1 MKKSALS
8 GQRKSQLIFAL
19 VMMALP
25 LLQFLVFTVYV
36 NINTFV
42 LAFQSEIDGKT
53 VFGLKDNFEL
63 LLINMGASDYWK
75 KTIWNSIGYI
85 PVSLLITLP
94 LSLFSAYFISKKIAG
109 SKFFTVIL
117 YLPNI
122 IPIVVMALVFKN
134 IVNKDNGIIT
144 NILINLFGK
153 DPTTIPNFLGDEKY
167 AMGTLYFYAV
177 WAGVGGNIVLLFG
190 AISRIPDSVQEAAAL
205 DGCGPFREIFQI
217 YVPLIWPT
225 IATFIMFGFSVCFN
239 MFLHTDVITRGF
251 AGTHTIAYIVVSKL
265 KYAGFINYNY
275 IAFISLIICF
285 ISVPIVQGAKKLA
298 DKVFDTV
305 EF

>member
-1 MKKSALS
+1 MEKRVFS
-8 GQRKSQLIFAL
+8 GRRKGQLIFSL

-25 LLQFLVFTVYV
+25 LLQFAIFTVYV
-36 NINTFV
+36 NLDTFI
-42 LAFQSEIDGKT
+42 LAFQAEIDGKA
-53 VFGLKDNFEL
+53 VFGIKENLDL
-63 LLINMGASDYWK
+63 LLINMRASDYWK

-94 LSLFSAYFISKKIAG
+94 LSLVSAYFISKKIAG

-122 IPIVVMALVFKN
+122 IPIVVLALVFKN
-134 IVNKDNGIIT
+134 IVGKDNGMIT
-144 NILINLFGK
+144 NILVNVFGK
-153 DPTTIPNFLGDEKY
+153 DQTTIPNLLGDEKY

-177 WAGVGGNIVLLFG
+177 WAGVGGNIVLLSG
-190 AISRIPDSVQEAAAL
+190 AIARIPDSVQEAALL
-205 DGCGPFREIFQI
+205 DGCGPFRELITI

-225 IATFIMFGFSVCFN
+225 IATFIMFGFSTCFS

-251 AGTHTIAYIVVSKL
+251 AGTHTLAYIVVSKL
-265 KYAGFINYNY
+265 KYSGFINYNY
-275 IAFISLIICF
+275 VAFIALLICI

-298 DKVFDTV
+298 DKVFESV